1 MKLGKALV
9 SSLLLAA
16 VTVLTPVAASA
27 SWTPHT
33 PIITRG
39 AWTVYHHDNAHTG
52 YDPSLGQ
59 VQHIQ
64 TGWVS
69 PTMDAQVYAS
79 PLVYGGIVYA
89 ATLNNTVY
97 AFNQIDGS
105 LIWTNHL
112 RSPETGG
119 WQCGNISQAGILG
132 SPVIDPAT
140 SRIYVATLDG
150 TDDKYR
156 LEGLRLSDGFE
167 QVNTV
172 ITTPVGGFDWT
183 IEQERG
189 ALAVANGY
197 VYVPFGGR
205 AGDCG
210 SYHGYVFAVPTDG
223 SAVTH
228 YYQTPGQGM
237 GIWSGGGVVIDD
249 SSGKVFVTTGNG
261 TGTGCDANNDGTA
274 KFENDAVVRLSS
286 TLAHED
292 AFYPEDWQSNWCAND
307 EDLGSASAV
316 LISPTLLFASG
327 KWGTGFLVNPT
338 SLGGMGGQLF
348 PTAHTD
354 TADTC
359 LGNNFDAT
367 FGSFAYAAPYIYV
380 ECESR
385 GLVGLFTNP
394 TTPSFSVCD
403 PTCGAPDWNS
413 GATNTFGP
421 PIVAGGLVF
430 AATNGGLFAFR
441 ASSGV
446 PFYQSASFGIN
457 RFVTPA
463 EAGGQLFVPSH
474 TVIRSFALLTGTSQS
489 LPGNPPPR
497 PGGPLQVPPATPS
510 GRQPVPQSS
519 PVPPPLGR

>member
-1 MKLGKALV
+1 MKLRKALV

-140 SRIYVATLDG
+140 SRIYVATLDR

-172 ITTPVGGFDWT
+172 ITTPVGGFDWK
-183 IEQERG
+183 IQQERG

-205 AGDCG
+205 AGDCN
-210 SYHGYVFAVPTDG
+210 DG
-223 SAVTH
+223 SILF
-228 YYQTPGQGM
+228 QGWIF
-237 GIWSGGGVVIDD
+237 GIPTSGSTTLAEWNTGGSGGSTVWAPGGVVVDD
-249 SSGKVFVTTGNG
+249 TTGKVFITTGNG
-261 TGTGCDANNDGTA
+261 NC
-274 KFENDAVVRLSS
+274 
-286 TLAHED
+286 
-292 AFYPEDWQSNWCAND
+292 
-307 EDLGSASAV
+307 
-316 LISPTLLFASG
+316 
-327 KWGTGFLVNPT
+327 PT
-338 SLGGMGGQLF
+338 SY
-348 PTAHTD
+348 D
-354 TADTC
+354 
-359 LGNNFDAT
+359 
-367 FGSFAYAAPYIYV
+367 
-380 ECESR
+380 
-385 GLVGLFTNP
+385 
-394 TTPSFSVCD
+394 
-403 PTCGAPDWNS
+403 
-413 GATNTFGP
+413 
-421 PIVAGGLVF
+421 
-430 AATNGGLFAFR
+430 
-441 ASSGV
+441 
-446 PFYQSASFGIN
+446 
-457 RFVTPA
+457 
-463 EAGGQLFVPSH
+463 
-474 TVIRSFALLTGTSQS
+474 
-489 LPGNPPPR
+489 
-497 PGGPLQVPPATPS
+497 
-510 GRQPVPQSS
+510 
-519 PVPPPLGR
+519 